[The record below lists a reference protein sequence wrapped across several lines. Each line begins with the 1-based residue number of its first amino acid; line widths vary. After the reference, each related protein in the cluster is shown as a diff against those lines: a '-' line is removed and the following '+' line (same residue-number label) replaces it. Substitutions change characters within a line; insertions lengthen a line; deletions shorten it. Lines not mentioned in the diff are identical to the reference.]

1 MLKRMLK
8 AAVFAGGILL
18 PGAALAVPAM
28 VTADLNVRSGPG
40 TQHQRIA
47 TIPDGYRVDVD
58 GCLRG
63 YNWCRVDWAGPSGW
77 VSGNYLAYL
86 EGGYRQPLPQVGI
99 GIGVPIIRFEFDR
112 DRDWY
117 DRRWRHRHWRDRDRW
132 DRDWRDRDRW
142 DRDRDWRRD
151 RDRHAGWRDRDRDR
165 DRERNRDDAPEVLR
179 DWIPPWERD

>member
-47 TIPDGYRVDVD
+47 TIPNGYRVDVD

-86 EGGYRQPLPQVGI
+86 EGGYRQPLPQVGV
-99 GIGVPIIRFEFDR
+99 GIGVPIIRFEIDR
-112 DRDWY
+112 DRDRY
-117 DRRWRHRHWRDRDRW
+117 DRRWRHRDRW
-132 DRDWRDRDRW
+132 DRDRRH
-142 DRDRDWRRD
+142 RDRDWRRD
-151 RDRHAGWRDRDRDR
+151 RDRHAGWRDRDRGRDRNRNRGR
-165 DRERNRDDAPEVLR
+165 DREDTPDWLR
-179 DWIPPWERD
+179 DWVPPWERD